1 MTDVTYRGSMADVAG
16 QGKAGSQMYK
26 ATTDVTC
33 QGKADS
39 VTCQGYKGVEVTYY
53 VEQLTLKR
61 SVVGKPCRKFQKGD
75 VTCQGSKAE
84 SVTCQGSK
92 ADRVTCL
99 GCKTDSMTCRSL
111 KIDNVTCMGCKAD
124 VAYRDYKEMEVMYD
138 KGQEVTYTDEKPI
151 MVSVEGST
159 GKEFRWMKYVGST
172 RDCDYGAEDQ
182 GESVDQV
189 LWQEWQSPWQHGT
202 ADRILWRGWQ
212 PPWQHG
218 ITEKQGL
225 QKKLLL

>member
-1 MTDVTYRGSMADVAG
+1 MAG
-16 QGKAGSQMYK
+16 
-26 ATTDVTC
+26 VTC
-33 QGKADS
+33 QGH
-39 VTCQGYKGVEVTYY
+39 KG
-53 VEQLTLKR
+53 
-61 SVVGKPCRKFQKGD
+61 
-75 VTCQGSKAE
+75 
-84 SVTCQGSK
+84 
-92 ADRVTCL
+92 
-99 GCKTDSMTCRSL
+99 
-111 KIDNVTCMGCKAD
+111 I
-124 VAYRDYKEMEVMYD
+124 EVMY
-138 KGQEVTYTDEKPI
+138 YTDEKPV
-151 MVSVEGST
+151 MVSVEGSMDNH
-159 GKEFRWMKYVGST
+159 EDFRLRKYVGST